1 VIEQPGSVPQR
12 IGDSERD
19 KAAEYLREHMAQGRL
34 DADEF
39 DERLTVALT
48 AKTQAQLDPLFR
60 DLPSP
65 RPSDDRA
72 RLSPYQTPIAP
83 KVIAARSVPQP
94 QMRAAAGLALAS
106 AMMWPLAI
114 VILLASNGHLWF
126 IMFLPFFLP
135 WVLGQGNRRGPHRR

>member
-39 DERLTVALT
+39 DERLGVALT

-72 RLSPYQTPIAP
+72 PLSPYQSPFAP
-83 KVIAARSVPQP
+83 KVIAARPVPQQP
-94 QMRAAAGLALAS
+94 VRAAAGLALAS

-114 VILLASNGHLWF
+114 LVLMASHGQAWF
-126 IMFLPFFLP
+126 ILFLPFFLP